1 MRPVKGPP
9 PTLCAWLFD
18 LDGTLMDTDDQAVAR
33 LARRLGPLGSTRAR
47 RLARHMVMSAE
58 SPLNLALTLA
68 DVVGLDPWVF
78 ALRRRLSRQVT
89 PTFRL
94 IPGVR
99 PLLESLATQHPLG
112 VVSTRSRDDAE
123 AFVAQH
129 GLEKLFAVIVTQE
142 STRRLK
148 PHREPIDFA
157 AQALGVAP
165 VECAMVGDTTVDVR
179 AARSAGAWAVA
190 VLCGFGERRELARAG
205 AHLILPSTGDL
216 LAWLEG

>member
-1 MRPVKGPP
+1 MMGPTP
-9 PTLCAWLFD
+9 SLRAWLFD
-18 LDGTLMDTDDQAVAR
+18 LDGTLMDTDDQTVAR
-33 LARRLGPLGSTRAR
+33 LARRLALFGPARAR
-47 RLARHMVMSAE
+47 RLARRTVMSAE
-58 SPLNLALTLA
+58 SPLNLALTVA
-68 DVVGLDPWVF
+68 DVVGLDSWVF

-94 IPGVR
+94 VPGVQ
-99 PLLESLATQHPLG
+99 PLLEYLATQHPLG
-112 VVSTRSRDDAE
+112 IVSTRSRKDAE

-129 GLEKLFAVIVTQE
+129 GLEELFTVIVTQE

-148 PHREPIDFA
+148 PHREPIEFA
-157 AQALGVAP
+157 ARALGVFP
-165 VECAMVGDTTVDVR
+165 TECAMVGDTTVDVR

-216 LAWLEG
+216 LGWLGG